1 MLAPCALAYLSGQPT
16 LHAGHNAAVN
26 SLSREPIVSL
36 AASARLEDKDR
47 FNDWTGSVK
56 MVTRIALP
64 VTALPD

>member
-1 MLAPCALAYLSGQPT
+1 MRFSILVWAAHTSRWPQCRCKFALARAHRIIGSIRALS
-16 LHAGHNAAVN
+16 
-26 SLSREPIVSL
+26 
-36 AASARLEDKDR
+36 LEDKDR